1 MWASAEKSYDTLP
14 PNSYDKLSVIQ
25 LYFRSLPA
33 DISIFDKWIK
43 EEIGSHTMKKGT
55 EEDLKKLLQEEFEKI
70 GKIKL
75 LNIKNDKY
83 EVVDEGIISGFDSN
97 NDKTKFGITIKHF
110 FGNKTHTTDFSI
122 ISFEKSLDKIG
133 SKYIDPQLKDLQLK
147 KLPIESTKQEAENIN
162 LEIGGRKTKRRK
174 SKRRKSKRR
183 KSRRRKSR
191 MI

>member
-97 NDKTKFGITIKHF
+97 NDKITGLK
-110 FGNKTHTTDFSI
+110 NI
-122 ISFEKSLDKIG
+122 INNLLAYEPDSSNIRENNPI
-133 SKYIDPQLKDLQLK
+133 ILQ
-147 KLPIESTKQEAENIN
+147 
-162 LEIGGRKTKRRK
+162 
-174 SKRRKSKRR
+174 
-183 KSRRRKSR
+183 
-191 MI
+191 